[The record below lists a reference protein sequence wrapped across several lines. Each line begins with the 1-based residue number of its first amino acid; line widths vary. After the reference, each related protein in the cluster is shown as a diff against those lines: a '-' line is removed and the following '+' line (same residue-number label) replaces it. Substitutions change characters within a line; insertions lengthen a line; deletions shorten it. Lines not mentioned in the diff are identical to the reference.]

1 MSIIGSKV
9 NVLDIDTLRAFLSDK
24 FEDLDNKQ
32 VKSQK
37 IFVNSGIKAIQ
48 YDLKTGRNKYVFDP
62 EFPPIF
68 SEDQF
73 SLDEYKSCLFEP
85 ILVPINERGN
95 NSYYFEVMYR
105 RCTTLITII
114 DCISN
119 GLKRTF
125 YLEFLAE
132 ELKNCKSWISNLE
145 FTHLNL
151 DELSKIIE
159 YWYSKEEQMIVISF
173 SNPKSYFED
182 EKYGEF
188 EDLDKLKLI
197 HWFRLM
203 KRLGLITSLEEKW
216 QFTDADNSLID
227 LSNNHRRMGELLACL
242 YEGKVKPSSKSI
254 DNFRKYYAESLNQN
268 IKTKNSSIEDI
279 LKRLK
284 LQSKK

>member
-37 IFVNSGIKAIQ
+37 IFVNTGISGIQ
-48 YDLKTGRNKYVFDP
+48 FDLKMGIDKYVYDP
-62 EFPPIF
+62 ENPPIF
-68 SEDQF
+68 SENQF

-85 ILVPINERGN
+85 ILIPSKEKGN
-95 NSYYFEVMYR
+95 NSYYFETIYR
-105 RCTTLITII
+105 RCITLITII
-114 DCISN
+114 DYISN
-119 GLKRTF
+119 GLKNSF
-125 YLEFLAE
+125 YLELIVD
-132 ELKNCKSWISNLE
+132 ELKNCKSWVSNLE

-151 DELSKIIE
+151 DELSNMIE
-159 YWYSKEEQMIVISF
+159 YWYSKEEQMIIISF
-173 SNPKSYFED
+173 SHPKSYFEN
-182 EKYGEF
+182 EKYVEF
-188 EDLDKLKLI
+188 EILDKLKQTD
-197 HWFRLM
+197 WFRLM
-203 KRLGLITSLEEKW
+203 KRLGLITCLEEKW
-216 QFTDADNSLID
+216 QFTDSDNSLVD

-242 YEGKVKPSSKSI
+242 YEGKVKPSNRSI
-254 DNFRKYYAESLNQN
+254 NNFRKYYSEILNQN